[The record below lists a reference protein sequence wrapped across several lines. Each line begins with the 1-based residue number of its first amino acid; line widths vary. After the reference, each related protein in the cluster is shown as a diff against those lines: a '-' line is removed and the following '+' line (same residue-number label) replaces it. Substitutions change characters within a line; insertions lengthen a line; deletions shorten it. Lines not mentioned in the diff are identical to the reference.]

1 MSAFSFDKKIRV
13 LLAEDHQLVRD
24 GLKWRL
30 AIEDNIDV
38 VGEAADGHAV
48 IGQLKSLTPDLLLLD
63 LGLPGISGEELVTI
77 ARTMFPQLK
86 ILVLTGNIQADAI
99 ARTLA
104 AGANAYITKQDNYSE
119 LIKGIETV
127 MHGGT
132 YIAASI
138 VESVASFNTH
148 SGGFEAQAISM
159 REREVLRMVAAGR
172 STKDIANELGLAVAT
187 VRKHREN
194 VMGKL
199 KLRNSAEVTVY
210 AMQNGLFAPN
220 APSAPNAPH

>member
-1 MSAFSFDKKIRV
+1 MPTQATDKKISV
-13 LLAEDHQLVRD
+13 LIAEDHQLVRD

-30 AIEDNIDV
+30 SIENHLEV

-48 IGQLKSLTPDLLLLD
+48 MAQLKALAPDLLLLD
-63 LGLPGISGEELVTI
+63 LGLPGIGGEEIVSL
-77 ARTMFPQLK
+77 ARSLQPLLK
-86 ILVLTGNIQADAI
+86 IIVLTGNVQAEAI

-104 AGANAYITKQDNYSE
+104 AGVDAYITKQDNYSE
-119 LIKGIETV
+119 LITGIETV
-127 MHGGT
+127 MRGGT

-138 VESVASFNTH
+138 AGSVAVIKSQTG
-148 SGGFEAQAISM
+148 SYGARTQMQAIST
-159 REREVLRMVAAGR
+159 REREVLRMVAAGS

-199 KLRNSAEVTVY
+199 KLRNSAEVTAY
-210 AMQNGLFAPN
+210 AMQNGLFAQKSP
-220 APSAPNAPH
+220 